1 MKKIVLLLMMC
12 SAAYSQGVIN
22 IQSGSGV
29 PTDAAVGGLLGALLA
44 PMVSKGSDARLVGGL
59 LGALAGGAYG
69 TAQQQQQQQQGG
81 TAYQQSLQQ
90 EQMKWYMQQQ
100 QQQMAMMQQQMAQMN
115 TSSGYDAS
123 NKGPVKM
130 GISKGKMVQ
139 SPYSRFTLDPDSM
152 NMVSGEVVYDPIY
165 GKPFRLP

>member
-1 MKKIVLLLMMC
+1 MKKILLLLLMVN
-12 SAAYSQGVIN
+12 AGYGQGVIN

-29 PTDAAVGGLLGALLA
+29 PTDAAVGGLLGAILA
-44 PMVSKGSDARLVGGL
+44 PMVSKGSDAKLVGGL

-69 TAQQQQQQQQGG
+69 TAQMQQQRQGG
-81 TAYQQSLQQ
+81 SAYEQSLQQ

-100 QQQMAMMQQQMAQMN
+100 QQQMAMMQQQMMQMN

-123 NKGPVKM
+123 HKGPVKM

-139 SPYSRFTLDPDSM
+139 SPYSRFTLDPESM

>member
-1 MKKIVLLLMMC
+1 MKKILLLLMMTH
-12 SAAYSQGVIN
+12 AAYSQGVIN

-29 PTDAAVGGLLGALLA
+29 PTDAAVGGLLGAILA

-59 LGALAGGAYG
+59 LGAVAGGMYG
-69 TAQQQQQQQQGG
+69 TAQQQQRQGG
-81 TAYQQSLQQ
+81 SAYEQSLQQ

-123 NKGPVKM
+123 HKGPVKM

-139 SPYSRFTLDPDSM
+139 SPYSRFTLDPESM

>member
-1 MKKIVLLLMMC
+1 
-12 SAAYSQGVIN
+12 
-22 IQSGSGV
+22 
-29 PTDAAVGGLLGALLA
+29 
-44 PMVSKGSDARLVGGL
+44 MVSKGSDAKLVGGL

-69 TAQQQQQQQQGG
+69 TAQMQQQRQGG
-81 TAYQQSLQQ
+81 SAYEQSLQQ

-100 QQQMAMMQQQMAQMN
+100 QQQMAMMQQQMMQMN

-123 NKGPVKM
+123 HKGPVKM

-139 SPYSRFTLDPDSM
+139 SPYSRFTLDPESM

>member
-1 MKKIVLLLMMC
+1 MKKIALLLMMT
-12 SAAYSQGVIN
+12 SVGYSQGVIN

-29 PTDAAVGGLLGALLA
+29 PTDMGVGGLLGALLA
-44 PMVSKGSDARLVGGL
+44 PMVSKGSDAKLVGGM
-59 LGALAGGAYG
+59 LGALAGGMYG
-69 TAQQQQQQQQGG
+69 TAQMQQQQGG

-90 EQMKWYMQQQ
+90 EQMKYYMQQQ
-100 QQQMAMMQQQMAQMN
+100 QQQMVQMQQQMAQMN
-115 TSSGYDAS
+115 TASGYDQTH
-123 NKGPVKM
+123 KGPVKM
-130 GISKGKMVQ
+130 GIAKGKMVQ

>member
-1 MKKIVLLLMMC
+1 MKKILLLLMMC

-69 TAQQQQQQQQGG
+69 TAQQQQQQGG
-81 TAYQQSLQQ
+81 TAYQQLLQQ

-100 QQQMAMMQQQMAQMN
+100 QQQMAQMQQHMMQMN

-123 NKGPVKM
+123 NKGAMKM

-139 SPYSRFTLDPDSM
+139 SPYSRFCLDPDSM
-152 NMVSGEVVYDPIY
+152 NMVSGEVVYDPIC

>member
-12 SAAYSQGVIN
+12 SVGYSQGVIN

-29 PTDAAVGGLLGALLA
+29 PTDMGVGGLLGALLA

-59 LGALAGGAYG
+59 LGAVAGGMYG
-69 TAQQQQQQQQGG
+69 TAQQQQQGG

-90 EQMKWYMQQQ
+90 EQMKQYIQQQ
-100 QQQMAMMQQQMAQMN
+100 QMQMAMMQQQMAQMN
-115 TSSGYDAS
+115 TSSGYSQTD
-123 NKGPVKM
+123 KGPVKM

>member
-12 SAAYSQGVIN
+12 SVGYSQGVIN

-29 PTDAAVGGLLGALLA
+29 PTDAAVGGLLGAILA

-69 TAQQQQQQQQGG
+69 TAQQQQQQGG

-100 QQQMAMMQQQMAQMN
+100 QQQMAMMQQQMMQMN
-115 TSSGYDAS
+115 TSSGYDQT
-123 NKGPVKM
+123 NKGAVKM

>member
-1 MKKIVLLLMMC
+1 MKKILLLLMMTH
-12 SAAYSQGVIN
+12 AAYSQGVIN
-22 IQSGSGV
+22 LQSGSGV

-44 PMVSKGSDARLVGGL
+44 PMISKGSDAKLVGGL
-59 LGALAGGAYG
+59 LGAVAGGMYG
-69 TAQQQQQQQQGG
+69 TAQQQRQGG
-81 TAYQQSLQQ
+81 SAYEQSLQQ
-90 EQMKWYMQQQ
+90 EQMKQYIQQQ
-100 QQQMAMMQQQMAQMN
+100 QMQMAMMQQQMAQMN

-123 NKGPVKM
+123 HKGPVKM

>member
-69 TAQQQQQQQQGG
+69 TAQQQQQQQGG

>member
-1 MKKIVLLLMMC
+1 MV
-12 SAAYSQGVIN
+12 SHAYSQGVIN
-22 IQSGSGV
+22 IQSGSGT
-29 PTDAAVGGLLGALLA
+29 PTDMGVGALLGALLA
-44 PMVSKGSDARLVGGL
+44 PMVSKGSDAKLVGGM

-69 TAQQQQQQQQGG
+69 TAQMQQQQGG

-100 QQQMAMMQQQMAQMN
+100 QQQMVQMQQQMMQMN
-115 TSSGYDAS
+115 TASGYDAS
-123 NKGPVKM
+123 VKGPVKM

-139 SPYSRFTLDPDSM
+139 SPYSRFCLDPDSM

>member
-1 MKKIVLLLMMC
+1 MKKILLLLLMT
-12 SAAYSQGVIN
+12 SVGYSQGVIN

-29 PTDAAVGGLLGALLA
+29 PTDAAVGGLLGAILA
-44 PMVSKGSDARLVGGL
+44 PMVSKGSDAKLVGGL
-59 LGALAGGAYG
+59 LGALAGGMYG
-69 TAQQQQQQQQGG
+69 TAQQQQGG

-90 EQMKWYMQQQ
+90 EQMKQYIQQQ
-100 QQQMAMMQQQMAQMN
+100 QMQMAMMQQQMAQMN
-115 TSSGYDAS
+115 TSSGYDQTS
-123 NKGPVKM
+123 KGPVKM

-139 SPYSRFTLDPDSM
+139 SPYSRFCLDPDSM